1 MQKGGR
7 QMARPEKCRRICSRP
22 RARVFGPTDRAP
34 EGKITLGFDEY
45 EVLRLIDSLD
55 YTQQDCAQK
64 MGVSRATVAR
74 IYAAARRK
82 LAEALIHG
90 RALKIEGGDVIV
102 CAEFRP
108 ECANVVNCCHRMEQ
122 DLGQRKAQDKRME
135 EEA

>member
-1 MQKGGR
+1 
-7 QMARPEKCRRICSRP
+7 MARPEKCRRICSRP
-22 RARVFGPTDRAP
+22 KVRAFGPMDCAP
-34 EGKITLGFDEY
+34 EGEVALGFDEY

-55 YTQQDCAQK
+55 YTQQACAQK
-64 MGVSRATVAR
+64 MGVSRATIAR

-108 ECANVVNCCHRMEQ
+108 ECANVVNCCHRTEQ
-122 DLGQRKAQDKRME
+122 DQMQGKAQQKRME